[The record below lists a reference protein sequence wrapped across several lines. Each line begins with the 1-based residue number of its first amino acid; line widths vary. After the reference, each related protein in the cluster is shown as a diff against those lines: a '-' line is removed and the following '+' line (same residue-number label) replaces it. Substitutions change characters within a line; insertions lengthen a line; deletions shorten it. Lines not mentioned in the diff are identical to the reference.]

1 MGGEGP
7 ASRRGATGPVR
18 PETAAAI
25 RPAAAF
31 AICPTAVPQ
40 PQYPNRS
47 TPPPPV
53 APPAASSTDDLL
65 EQLQKLGEL
74 KEAGVLTESEF
85 QAQKAKI
92 LAG

>member
-1 MGGEGP
+1 VTGASLTTPGGYRSHV
-7 ASRRGATGPVR
+7 SRIGCRPRRTVSPVGR
-18 PETAAAI
+18 TEADTA
-25 RPAAAF
+25 
-31 AICPTAVPQ
+31 
-40 PQYPNRS
+40 
-47 TPPPPV
+47 
-53 APPAASSTDDLL
+53 DDLL